1 MLLFG
6 QMESFGKKKNRF
18 NCFSFLFE
26 TLVHSLKQ
34 QIMTLR
40 LKVSPE
46 PGSRVP
52 WVQFLA
58 AAAISALDHAFTLRR
73 TAGDQ

>member
-46 PGSRVP
+46 PGTRVP

-58 AAAISALDHAFTLRR
+58 AVAISVLDHTFILRR
-73 TAGDQ
+73 TASDQ

>member
-26 TLVHSLKQ
+26 TSVHSLKVE
-34 QIMTLR
+34 TANHDFAVEGVAR
-40 LKVSPE
+40 AWFSRAVGSVPGSGSNFCF
-46 PGSRVP
+46 GSRVYFVAHS
-52 WVQFLA
+52 W
-58 AAAISALDHAFTLRR
+58 
-73 TAGDQ
+73 